1 MVNCCMVYDCKALES
16 QESSMRKAATPS
28 LEPEIQDFITDL
40 FAAAA
45 AMTSIRRAIAR
56 RAGVGSTELAI
67 LLAVPR
73 LMSDGP
79 VSVRLVAQHLHL
91 AASNIT
97 AEVGNLVE
105 AGLLQKVANPNDS
118 RAVQLTI
125 SADGQ
130 KFLGSLVPL
139 INEMNAVMFKSLP
152 RSLLAQHGE
161 FYRGIVDRTPPTL
174 AALGAFQLEPS
185 TKPAPRGGG
194 KTPGSRKRG

>member
-1 MVNCCMVYDCKALES
+1 MK
-16 QESSMRKAATPS
+16 KPAASAPS
-28 LEPEIQDFITDL
+28 LEPEIQDFMTDL

-79 VSVRLVAQHLHL
+79 VSVRLVAQQLHL

-105 AGLLQKVANPNDS
+105 AGLLQKIANPNDS

-125 SADGQ
+125 TADGQ
-130 KFLGSLVPL
+130 KFLASLTPL

-152 RSLLAQHGE
+152 RSLLVQHGE
-161 FYRGIVDRTPPTL
+161 FYRGIVSRTPPTL
-174 AALGAFQLEPS
+174 ATLNAFQLEAPA
-185 TKPAPRGGG
+185 KPAARGAG
-194 KTPGSRKRG
+194 KKASSRKRI